1 MTVVCCESYEDI
13 DKGDIGRV
21 IKIDNDG
28 LHDLNVLAH
37 WQRKGGTY
45 WLRFVH
51 VELRNDLPCHGSNG
65 MYRTCSSTCTSYLS
79 NSSQV
84 IV

>member
-21 IKIDNDG
+21 IKIDNDP

-45 WLRFVH
+45 WLRFAH
-51 VELRNDLPCHGSNG
+51 LELRNDMSPSTSGNG
-65 MYRTCSSTCTSYLS
+65 RFI
-79 NSSQV
+79 QR
-84 IV
+84 